1 LNTATAFTVILVL
14 NVLWFG
20 AAFRYFSL
28 TPNTAAKLLVPKSAR
43 ESPLFST
50 IAASVRFLGGMN
62 LAFAAVIK
70 YVREEG
76 DPPGKWVVEVAL
88 TDQVRGTAVPL
99 KAHFNLQMK
108 ANQSFNVIA
117 LKSGAPH

>member
-1 LNTATAFTVILVL
+1 MNTATAFTVILVL

-43 ESPLFST
+43 ESPLFPT

-62 LAFAAVIK
+62 LAFAAFAAS
-70 YVREEG
+70 Y
-76 DPPGKWVVEVAL
+76 DPAIVKLYNDELA
-88 TDQVRGTAVPL
+88 
-99 KAHFNLQMK
+99 KARK
-108 ANQSFNVIA
+108 
-117 LKSGAPH
+117 